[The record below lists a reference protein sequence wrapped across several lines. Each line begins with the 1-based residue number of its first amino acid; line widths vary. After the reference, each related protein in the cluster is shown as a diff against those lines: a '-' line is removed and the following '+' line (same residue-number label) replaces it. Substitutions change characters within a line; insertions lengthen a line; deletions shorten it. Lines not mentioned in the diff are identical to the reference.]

1 MPRRVTMH
9 LRSSRRSLAFL
20 LLILVGTALAGQN
33 SQAPG
38 DAFPPQVAASSNPA
52 SPKQDAPKPDPPGPE
67 ASAPSEHP
75 SQPSPQEDNG
85 GFTFHT
91 RVDEVLLHATVV
103 DDKQRMVT
111 NLDKGAFTIL
121 EDGRPQ

>member
-20 LLILVGTALAGQN
+20 LLILVGTTSSGQN

-38 DAFPPQVAASSNPA
+38 EAFPPQVVPQSATP
-52 SPKQDAPKPDPPGPE
+52 PKQDAPKPESSKPE
-67 ASAPSEHP
+67 AS
-75 SQPSPQEDNG
+75 SPQQQPPSGQEDTG
-85 GFTFHT
+85 GFVFHS

-111 NLDKGAFTIL
+111 NL
-121 EDGRPQ
+121 